1 MHITFKENS
10 WSTDDLVYAYSR
22 RFDAVPVFTQYPDH
36 VENRA
41 DPSVPYGWENISL
54 LTREKFAAGTR
65 ITTRCAFLGDGA
77 PLITLAASMEPDE
90 RGVLRFGEYLEI
102 VLYKRG
108 VNVWRMWYD
117 PAVMKNG
124 GVSWK
129 KLMGV
134 EFPVSEGEIHTLFC
148 EVKADSLVI
157 GADEHRMSL
166 YIPDLY
172 PTFHAGID
180 ACEGVNRFYSFD
192 VTSV

>member
-1 MHITFKENS
+1 M
-10 WSTDDLVYAYSR
+10 DDLVYAYSR

-41 DPSVPYGWENISL
+41 DASVPYGWENISL

-65 ITTRCAFLGDGA
+65 IGTRCAFLGDGA

-117 PAVMKNG
+117 PAGTKNG

-134 EFPVSEGEIHTLFC
+134 EFPGIGGRDPHAVLRGQSGFAPDRRGRAPHVAVHPRSVPRLPCRNRRLRRCQSILLF
-148 EVKADSLVI
+148 
-157 GADEHRMSL
+157 
-166 YIPDLY
+166 
-172 PTFHAGID
+172 
-180 ACEGVNRFYSFD
+180 
-192 VTSV
+192 